1 MNALKSITL
10 PKIGGTGGSKLNVID
25 IPDLN
30 IKIDNVGVPKN
41 IFDNLKINFS
51 KIQTQA
57 GAKNALE
64 GIPSLTKEQYDTL
77 MRTRTNIPFASAD
90 DAAKAGGK
98 TADNATRN
106 SPDYDPANVK
116 AGSKWSPMKLA
127 AGGLVAAAA
136 VVVTGKMLSKAKQ
149 GADNDG
155 KEYTIT
161 SLTNNASTG
170 NVILCKFKPS
180 IEPSGIVINDT
191 VTFKDTGTFLDGNM
205 YTITEKRSSHFEC
218 MFEAEQRLTAE
229 VKNKGTFILGTSFEN
244 HMDDQ
249 TTLPNPLAFLG
260 GLGEKLQELFG
271 NLAVRVT
278 IGSGII
284 SCIICLVL
292 MITLISK
299 ISG

>member
-1 MNALKSITL
+1 MRSLGFKLPTLNVGDAAKSLPSNLRFGDAMPDVDFGNLLKTLRGTTTKEGLDNALSGL
-10 PKIGGTGGSKLNVID
+10 RGTISDAQYQKL
-25 IPDLN
+25 L
-30 IKIDNVGVPKN
+30 
-41 IFDNLKINFS
+41 
-51 KIQTQA
+51 
-57 GAKNALE
+57 
-64 GIPSLTKEQYDTL
+64 
-77 MRTRTNIPFASAD
+77 RTRTNIPAASAD

-205 YTITEKRSSHFEC
+205 YTITEKRSSRFEC

-271 NLAVRVT
+271 NLAVPVT

-292 MITLISK
+292 IITLINK
-299 ISG
+299 LSG